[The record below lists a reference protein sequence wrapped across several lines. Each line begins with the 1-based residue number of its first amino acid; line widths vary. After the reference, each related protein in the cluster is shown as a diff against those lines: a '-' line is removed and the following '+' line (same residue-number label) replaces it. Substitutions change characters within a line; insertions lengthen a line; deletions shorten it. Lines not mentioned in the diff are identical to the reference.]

1 LLRQLGKKY
10 DPGRVFGGKFGA
22 YMDVSIRNDGPVTLL
37 IELDPTKV
45 DKKLLKKL
53 NK

>member
-1 LLRQLGKKY
+1 
-10 DPGRVFGGKFGA
+10 
-22 YMDVSIRNDGPVTLL
+22 MDVEIRNDGPVTLM
-37 IELDPTKV
+37 IELDPKKV